1 MKSAIAAGMT
11 KLGVPFAIAAA
22 ALVPMA
28 LAPAASSAAPAPANG
43 QVLYKAQCAM
53 CHSTVA
59 GKKGVGPS
67 LAGIANKRAGS
78 LPGFAYS
85 PAMKSSKLKW
95 DKATLDRYLADPRK
109 TVPGTKMIY
118 AGQKDAGKRAALVA
132 YLITLK

>member
-1 MKSAIAAGMT
+1 MNSAIAAGMT

-28 LAPAASSAAPAPANG
+28 LAPTAKSAAPAPANG
-43 QVLYKAQCAM
+43 QALYKAQCAM

-67 LAGIANKRAGS
+67 LAGIANKKAGS

-85 PAMKSSKLKW
+85 PTMKSSKLKW
-95 DKATLDRYLADPRK
+95 DKATLNRYLADPRK
-109 TVPGTKMIY
+109 TVPGTKMVY
-118 AGQKDAGKRAALVA
+118 AGQKDAGKRAALIS
-132 YLITLK
+132 YLMTLK